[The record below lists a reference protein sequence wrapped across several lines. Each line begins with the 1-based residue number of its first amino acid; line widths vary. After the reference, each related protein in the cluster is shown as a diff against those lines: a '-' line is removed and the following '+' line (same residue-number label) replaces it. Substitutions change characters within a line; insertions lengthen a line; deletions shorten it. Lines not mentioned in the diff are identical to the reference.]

1 MTFGLFLDPPQSR
14 GGDDRSIMLSL
25 SLVTLTLLGLAV
37 GSFLNVV
44 IARLPAGKP
53 LTGRS
58 RCPRCRR
65 TIAWFDNIPLVSFLL
80 LGGRCRRCR
89 QPISWQYPAV
99 ELATAALFVLAAA
112 PHAAAGLGGYA
123 LAVLARDLVAISV
136 LVVVFVI
143 DLRHFLIF
151 DVVTLPAAALA
162 LAVNLALGVPWPS
175 LLLGGILG
183 AGFFLL
189 QYLLSR
195 GRWIGGG
202 DIRLGLLMGVLLG
215 WERLVAALFVAYAAG
230 AVVGVGLL
238 ATGRKTPSSPVPFGT
253 FLSVGTIAAL
263 LYGNELITWYWKG
276 LPHLLGRW
284 LGI

>member
-1 MTFGLFLDPPQSR
+1 MPALPL
-14 GGDDRSIMLSL
+14 IL
-25 SLVTLTLLGLAV
+25 LTLLGLAV

-58 RCPRCRR
+58 FCPKCKT
-65 TIAWFDNIPLVSFLL
+65 TIRWYDNIPLVSFLL
-80 LGGRCRRCR
+80 LRGRCRHCR
-89 QPISWQYPAV
+89 KPISWQYPAV
-99 ELATAALFVLAAA
+99 ELATAALFLLAAA
-112 PHAAAGLGGYA
+112 AHPAAGLDGLA
-123 LAVLARDLVAISV
+123 LALLARDLAAISV
-136 LVVVFVI
+136 LIVVFVI

-151 DVVTLPAAALA
+151 DVTTLPAAGVL

-189 QYLLSR
+189 QYAVSR

-215 WERLVAALFVAYAAG
+215 WERLVAALFLAYAAG
-230 AVVGVGLL
+230 AVVGIILL
-238 ATGRKTPSSPVPFGT
+238 ATGRKSPSSPVPFGT
-253 FLSVGTIAAL
+253 FLSAGTIAAL
-263 LYGNELITWYWKG
+263 LYGGELITWYWKG
-276 LPHLLGRW
+276 LPLLLGRW
-284 LGI
+284 VGI